1 MANIIQRG
9 ENSYRFVVS
18 LPKNAKGEYP
28 RRTTTYV
35 VTEKLSPKKLEE
47 HLEHEYLK
55 FKQEVLSGNYIK
67 PEKMIFSVFAEEW
80 LKKFAEK
87 ELSSTTFANYE
98 SKLTTNILPVI
109 GHVRMDE
116 INTLMLQSLMDGL
129 KRKDG
134 STEELSFY
142 TKFDVYRTLRSIFKY
157 AIQWKVLVKNP
168 LEGVTKPKNR
178 NKKEVSAYDEEEV
191 AVIFKAL
198 NDEPFKWRIFAMLA
212 IVAGIR
218 RGENLALE
226 WSDMDFEN
234 SRIDIHQ
241 SIVSADGKTEIKDT
255 KTDSS
260 NRLVSLPSSVI
271 EELKKYRVHWVQEKL
286 KAKNWTETE
295 HEWLFHQRN
304 GTYAHPSSATHWW
317 NKFAKKL
324 DIKYIRLHDLRHTSA
339 SLLIAQGVHAKIISE
354 RLGHANIKITM
365 DTYGHALRS
374 ADQAAADKFEIL
386 FQPKAQEK

>member
-1 MANIIQRG
+1 MANIIKRG

-28 RRTTTYV
+28 RKTITYV
-35 VTEKLSPKKLEE
+35 VTEKMSPKKLEE

-67 PEKMIFSVFAEEW
+67 PEKMLFSVFAEEW

-87 ELSSTTFANYE
+87 ELSSTTYANYE

-116 INTLMLQSLMDGL
+116 INTLMLQTLMDEL
-129 KRKDG
+129 KRKDDS
-134 STEELSFY
+134 STELSFY

-157 AIQWKVLVKNP
+157 AVQWNVLVKNP
-168 LEGVTKPKNR
+168 LEGVNKPKNR
-178 NKKEVSAYDEEEV
+178 NKKEVNAYDENEV
-191 AVIFKAL
+191 ATIFNAL
-198 NDEPFKWRIFAMLA
+198 IEEPFKWRIFAMLA

-226 WSDMDFEN
+226 WSDIDFEN
-234 SRIDIHQ
+234 SRIDIHK
-241 SIVSADGKTEIKDT
+241 SIVSADGKTEIKET

-260 NRLVSLPSSVI
+260 NRLVSLPQSVVD
-271 EELKKYRVHWVQEKL
+271 ELRKYRVHWVQEKL
-286 KAKNWTETE
+286 MAKNWTENE
-295 HEWLFHQRN
+295 REWLFHQRN
-304 GTYAHPSSATHWW
+304 GTYVHPSSATHWW
-317 NKFAKKL
+317 NKFARKL
-324 DIKYIRLHDLRHTSA
+324 DIRYIRLHDLRHTSA

-386 FQPKAQEK
+386 FQSKTNEK

>member
-1 MANIIQRG
+1 MASITPRG

-28 RRTTTYV
+28 RRTTTYT
-35 VTEKLSPKKLEE
+35 VTEKMSPKKLQE

-67 PEKMIFSVFAEEW
+67 PEKMLFSAFANEW
-80 LKKFAEK
+80 LEKFARK
-87 ELSSTTFANYE
+87 ELSSTTFVNYE

-116 INTLMLQSLMDGL
+116 INTLMLQTLMDEL

-134 STEELSFY
+134 SNVELSFY

-157 AIQWKVLVKNP
+157 AVQWKVLVRNP
-168 LEGVTKPKNR
+168 LEGVNKPKNR

-191 AVIFKAL
+191 AIIFNAL

-226 WSDMDFEN
+226 WSDIDFEK
-234 SRIDIHQ
+234 SRLDIHQ

-255 KTDSS
+255 KTNSS
-260 NRLVSLPSSVI
+260 NRLVSLPASVMD
-271 EELKKYRVHWVQEKL
+271 ELRKYRVHWVQEKL

-295 HEWLFHQRN
+295 REWVFHQRN
-304 GTYAHPSSATHWW
+304 GTYVHPSSATHWW

-374 ADQAAADKFEIL
+374 ADQAAAETFESL
-386 FQPKAQEK
+386 FQPKTVEK

>member
-1 MANIIQRG
+1 MANIEKRG
-9 ENSYRFVVS
+9 ENSYRFTVY
-18 LPKNAKGEYP
+18 LPKNADGKY
-28 RRTTTYV
+28 
-35 VTEKLSPKKLEE
+35 PKKRKAITVEGKYTPKQLKEY
-47 HLEHEYLK
+47 LDREYLK
-55 FKQEVLSGNYIK
+55 FKDEVLSGSYVL
-67 PEKMIFSVFAEEW
+67 PEKMLFSAFANEW
-80 LKKFAEK
+80 LEKFARK
-87 ELSSTTFANYE
+87 ELSSTTFVNYE
-98 SKLTTNILPVI
+98 SKLMTNILPVI

-116 INTLMLQSLMDGL
+116 INTMMLQSLMDGL
-129 KRKDG
+129 RRKDG
-134 STEELSFY
+134 SAVELSFY

-157 AIQWKVLVKNP
+157 AVQWKVLVKNP

-198 NDEPFKWRIFAMLA
+198 NDELFKWRIFAMLA
-212 IVAGIR
+212 ITAGIR

-226 WSDMDFEN
+226 WSDIDFEN

-260 NRLVSLPSSVI
+260 NRLVSLPTSVV
-271 EELKKYRVHWVQEKL
+271 EELRKYRVYWAQEKL

-295 HEWLFHQRN
+295 REWLFHQRN
-304 GTYAHPSSATHWW
+304 GTYVHPSSATHWW

-324 DIKYIRLHDLRHTSA
+324 SIRYIRLHDLRHTSA

-374 ADQAAADKFEIL
+374 ADQAAADTFESL
-386 FQPKAQEK
+386 FQPKSINK

>member
-1 MANIIQRG
+1 MASITPRG

-28 RRTTTYV
+28 RRTTTYT
-35 VTEKLSPKKLEE
+35 VTEKMSPKKLQE

-67 PEKMIFSVFAEEW
+67 PEKMLFSAFANEW
-80 LKKFAEK
+80 LEKFARK
-87 ELSSTTFANYE
+87 ELSSTTFVNYE

-116 INTLMLQSLMDGL
+116 INTLMLQTLMDEL

-134 STEELSFY
+134 SNVELSFY

-157 AIQWKVLVKNP
+157 AVQWKVLVRNP
-168 LEGVTKPKNR
+168 LEGVNKPKNR

-191 AVIFKAL
+191 AIIFNAL

-226 WSDMDFEN
+226 WSDINFEK
-234 SRIDIHQ
+234 SRLDIHQ

-255 KTDSS
+255 KTNSS
-260 NRLVSLPSSVI
+260 NRLVSLPASVMD
-271 EELKKYRVHWVQEKL
+271 ELRKYRVHWVQEKL

-295 HEWLFHQRN
+295 REWVFHQRN
-304 GTYAHPSSATHWW
+304 GTYVHPSSATHWW

-374 ADQAAADKFEIL
+374 ADQAAAETFESL
-386 FQPKAQEK
+386 FQPKTVEK

>member
-1 MANIIQRG
+1 MASITPRG

-28 RRTTTYV
+28 RRTTTYT
-35 VTEKLSPKKLEE
+35 VTEKMSPKKLQE

-67 PEKMIFSVFAEEW
+67 PEKMLFSAFANEW
-80 LKKFAEK
+80 LEKFARK
-87 ELSSTTFANYE
+87 ELSSTTFVNYE

-109 GHVRMDE
+109 GHVRMDD
-116 INTLMLQSLMDGL
+116 INTLMLQTLMDEL

-134 STEELSFY
+134 SNVELSFY

-157 AIQWKVLVKNP
+157 AVQWKVLVRNP
-168 LEGVTKPKNR
+168 LEGVNKPKNR

-191 AVIFKAL
+191 AIIFNAL

-226 WSDMDFEN
+226 WSDIDFEK

-255 KTDSS
+255 KTNSS
-260 NRLVSLPSSVI
+260 NRLVSLPASVMD
-271 EELKKYRVHWVQEKL
+271 ELRKYRVHWVQEKL

-295 HEWLFHQRN
+295 REWVFHQRN
-304 GTYAHPSSATHWW
+304 GTYVHPSSATHWW

-374 ADQAAADKFEIL
+374 ADQAAAETFESL
-386 FQPKAQEK
+386 FQPKKVEK